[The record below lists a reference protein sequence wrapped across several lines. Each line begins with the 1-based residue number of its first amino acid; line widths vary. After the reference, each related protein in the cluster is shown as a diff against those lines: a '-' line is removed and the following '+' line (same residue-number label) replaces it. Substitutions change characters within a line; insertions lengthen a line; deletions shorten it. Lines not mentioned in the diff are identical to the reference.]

1 MTNAVEFDKDEVL
14 TESVVV
20 APEAGASP
28 GTAAVCATEKE
39 ISCEMSR
46 ELLERLLAIAQRH
59 RKEGNIQRA
68 KELFWTLVEER
79 SETPQADT
87 ARAELEALDALAEG
101 LASAAASQPLLEHLF
116 TMAQHYRKEGKHR
129 EATELL
135 WTLVEEHAGTPQ
147 ADAAKTELLAL
158 AEGHERAGKQ
168 HMARGMYERL
178 LDLEN

>member
-1 MTNAVEFDKDEVL
+1 MTNAVEFDEDETV
-14 TESVVV
+14 TESVNVTIEV
-20 APEAGASP
+20 GASP

-87 ARAELEALDALAEG
+87 ARAELAALAEG
-101 LASAAASQPLLEHLF
+101 LASAAASRPLLEHLF
-116 TMAQHYRKEGKHR
+116 TMAQHYRKEGNYR
-129 EATELL
+129 EATELF
-135 WTLVEEHAGTPQ
+135 WKLVDEHSETPQ

-158 AEGHERAGKQ
+158 AEGHERAGNQ
-168 HMARGMYERL
+168 HMARSMYERL
-178 LDLEN
+178 LAQED

>member
-1 MTNAVEFDKDEVL
+1 MTNAVEFDKDEAL
-14 TESVVV
+14 AESVNL
-20 APEAGASP
+20 APEAGAAP
-28 GTAAVCATEKE
+28 GSAAVCAAEKE

-87 ARAELEALDALAEG
+87 ARAELAALAEG

-116 TMAQHYRKEGKHR
+116 TMAQHYRKEGKQR

-135 WTLVEEHAGTPQ
+135 WTLVEDHAGTPQ
-147 ADAAKTELLAL
+147 ADAAKAELLAL
-158 AEGHERAGKQ
+158 AEGHERAGNQ
-168 HMARGMYERL
+168 HMARSMYERL
-178 LDLEN
+178 LDQED